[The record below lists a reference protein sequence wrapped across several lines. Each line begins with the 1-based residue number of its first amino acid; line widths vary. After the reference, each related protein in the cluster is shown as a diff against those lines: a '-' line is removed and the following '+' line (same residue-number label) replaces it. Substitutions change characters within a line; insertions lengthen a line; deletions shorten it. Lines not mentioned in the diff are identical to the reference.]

1 MKVMKMKGYNSLIFK
16 LLLLL
21 APVSQSYPVTSHEQT
36 LITGMETGGV
46 QELFDGFN
54 YCYNHSK
61 DLECSLTQTGIHLKN
76 NLFGLQ
82 DYVVKQYAN
91 NSDLLKM
98 ANEVIEKERNY
109 KQKGFYTFVHGQ
121 KRGYLLPE
129 KMYTFLW
136 QIHEQCPADD
146 FLFAHVKPLLTS
158 NEKTQEAKLRAHL
171 LKHGRKQGDA
181 AMRQKLLFL
190 NYGLFGN
197 LKDSSSS
204 TAHYVASNV
213 NFGSSPIS
221 ITTKDAFNF
230 LGYQNVYSKYQTE
243 IEALEKDY
251 AVSSHGTILLVAVPQ
266 KDIEK
271 YVYLCSSG
279 SSGSGMGGVKRSISI
294 KGIGKTDDIK
304 LIMKAII
311 ENPTSLDSDDLEFC
325 LIMTQDDGGLD
336 PKTGIKIEPI
346 ISGDKNAL
354 AKLQER
360 EKELYKKIKKEIE
373 G

>member
-1 MKVMKMKGYNSLIFK
+1 MKGYNSLIFK

-21 APVSQSYPVTSHEQT
+21 AIPVSHAYSVTSHEQA

-46 QELFDGFN
+46 QELFEGLD
-54 YCYNHSK
+54 YCYKHSK

-98 ANEVIEKERNY
+98 ANEVIEKERVY
-109 KQKGFYTFVHGQ
+109 KQKGYYTFVHGQ

-136 QIHEQCPADD
+136 QLHEHYPVND

-158 NEKTQEAKLRAHL
+158 KEKAEEAKLRAHL

-221 ITTKDAFNF
+221 ITTKDAFNL
-230 LGYQNVYSKYQTE
+230 LGYQKVYSKYQSE

-251 AVSSHGTILLVAVPQ
+251 AASSHGTILLVAVPS

-279 SSGSGMGGVKRSISI
+279 SSGHGMGGVKRTIKI
-294 KGIGKTDDIK
+294 KGIGSTDDIK

-311 ENPTSLDSDDLEFC
+311 ENPSSLDTDDLEFC
-325 LIMTQDDGGLD
+325 LIMTQEDGGLD

-346 ISGDKNAL
+346 ISGDKKAL